1 MKNPLSKIFARFSR
15 KEKTPPKPDGA
26 PVPDPQVVRPAAISG
41 VTVHEVADTRE
52 LVFKNVSLI
61 GADGT
66 PLIDYGSFTLKPGD
80 RMMIKGP
87 AGCGKSAGL
96 AAMRGA
102 WLLGGTGEIIVPP
115 EVRFVP
121 QEDYFPDR
129 SLMGMICAPD
139 PVTAFTREQ
148 VVAAMKDAGL
158 DDFIEQMD
166 DISKRG
172 EYWKNTLSGGQ
183 KNKVGFAGAFLH
195 ADKTKILIVDEI
207 TAALDAKSEATL
219 YPKLLERMKHGIV
232 ISVAHH
238 STLAPQHNIFG
249 LVAKGKVTYT
259 TELPVMPHDDHDD
272 APAPASAKEAPAVL
286 PPKAAP

>member
-1 MKNPLSKIFARFSR
+1 MKNPLAKIFKKRAR
-15 KEKTPPKPDGA
+15 KEET
-26 PVPDPQVVRPAAISG
+26 PVPPVEPVVVSPAKIGG
-41 VTVHEVADTRE
+41 VTVREVADTKE
-52 LVFKNVSLI
+52 LVFNNVSLI

-66 PLIDYGSFTLKPGD
+66 PLIDYGSFHLKPGD

-96 AAMRGA
+96 SAMRGA
-102 WLLGGTGEIIVPP
+102 WLLGGTGEITVPP

-139 PVTAFTREQ
+139 PVDHFTREQ
-148 VVAAMKDAGL
+148 VVQAMKDAGL
-158 DDFIEQMD
+158 HDFIDQMD

-195 ADKTKILIVDEI
+195 ADTTKILIVDEI

-238 STLAPQHNIFG
+238 STLADYHNVFAQ
-249 LVAKGKVTYT
+249 VANGKVTYT
-259 TELPVMPHDDHDD
+259 HTE
-272 APAPASAKEAPAVL
+272 ARAPAVPAAAIK
-286 PPKAAP
+286 PPTP

>member
-1 MKNPLSKIFARFSR
+1 MKNPLSKIFSRFSR
-15 KEKTPPKPDGA
+15 KAKP
-26 PVPDPQVVRPAAISG
+26 VEEPQGEVIEPAKIDG
-41 VTVHEVADTRE
+41 VTVHENPDTRQ
-52 LVFKNVSLI
+52 LVFKDVSLK
-61 GADGT
+61 GPDGVV
-66 PLIDYGSFTLKPGD
+66 LIDYGSFTLNPGD

-102 WLLGGTGEIIVPP
+102 WLLGGTGEITVPP

-139 PVTAFTREQ
+139 PVSRFTREQ
-148 VVAAMKDAGL
+148 VEQAMKDAGL
-158 DDFIEQMD
+158 EDFIDQMD
-166 DISKRG
+166 DNSKRG

-195 ADKTKILIVDEI
+195 AESTKILIVDEI
-207 TAALDAKSEATL
+207 TAALDAKSEAEL
-219 YPKLLERMKHGIV
+219 YPKLLARMKHGIV

-238 STLAPQHNIFG
+238 STLAPQHNVFG
-249 LVAKGKVTYT
+249 TVANGKVSYSDT
-259 TELPVMPHDDHDD
+259 LPAAFAAHDD
-272 APAPASAKEAPAVL
+272 AEAPANSNEAPRPVQ

>member
-1 MKNPLSKIFARFSR
+1 MKHPLSKIFARFSR
-15 KEKTPPKPDGA
+15 KEKTPPAPDE
-26 PVPDPQVVRPAAISG
+26 PVLVQPAKIGG
-41 VTVHEVADTRE
+41 VTVHEVPDTKE

-129 SLMGMICAPD
+129 SLRGMICAPD
-139 PVTAFTREQ
+139 PISRFTREQ
-148 VVAAMKDAGL
+148 VVQAMKDAGL
-158 DDFIEQMD
+158 EDFIDQMD

-195 ADKTKILIVDEI
+195 AETTKILIADEI

-238 STLAPQHNIFG
+238 SNLAPQHNVFAQ
-249 LVAKGKVTYT
+249 VAGGKVTYT
-259 TELPVMPHDDHDD
+259 YSD
-272 APAPASAKEAPAVL
+272 PAPAAASENSVPPAP
-286 PPKAAP
+286 PPKPAP

>member
-1 MKNPLSKIFARFSR
+1 MKNPLAKIFAKFSR
-15 KEKTPPKPDGA
+15 KEKAPLPKGEERAIVTPAK
-26 PVPDPQVVRPAAISG
+26 ING
-41 VTVHEVADTRE
+41 VTVHEVPEARE

-102 WLLGGTGEIIVPP
+102 WLLGGTGEITVPP

-139 PVTAFTREQ
+139 PVSRFTRED
-148 VVAAMKDAGL
+148 VVKAMTDAGL
-158 DDFIEQMD
+158 EDFIDQMD
-166 DISKRG
+166 DNSKRG

-195 ADKTKILIVDEI
+195 AENTKILIVDEI
-207 TAALDAKSEATL
+207 TAALDAKSEAAL

-238 STLAPQHNIFG
+238 STLAPQHNVFG
-249 LVAKGKVTYT
+249 LVANGKVTYSDT
-259 TELPVMPHDDHDD
+259 LPAAFAGHD
-272 APAPASAKEAPAVL
+272 ATEAPANSNDAAHPAR
-286 PPKAAP
+286 PPKVAP

>member
-1 MKNPLSKIFARFSR
+1 MKNPLAKLFKKFSR
-15 KEKTPPKPDGA
+15 KEEKTAPEQPKE
-26 PVPDPQVVRPAAISG
+26 PVVVSPAKIGG
-41 VTVHEVADTRE
+41 VTVREVADTNE
-52 LVFKNVSLI
+52 LVFNNVSLI

-66 PLIDYGSFTLKPGD
+66 PLIDYGSFHLKPGD

-102 WLLGGTGEIIVPP
+102 WLLGGTGDITVPP

-139 PVTAFTREQ
+139 PVSKFTREQ
-148 VVAAMKDAGL
+148 VVQAMKDAGL

-195 ADKTKILIVDEI
+195 AETTKIMIVDEI
-207 TAALDAKSEATL
+207 TAALDAKSEAKL
-219 YPKLLERMKHGIV
+219 YPKLLERMKHGII

-238 STLAPQHNIFG
+238 STLAEYHNVFAQ
-249 LVAKGKVTYT
+249 VANGKVTYT
-259 TELPVMPHDDHDD
+259 YTEAKAPV
-272 APAPASAKEAPAVL
+272 APAAAK
-286 PPKAAP
+286 PPTP

>member
-1 MKNPLSKIFARFSR
+1 
-15 KEKTPPKPDGA
+15 
-26 PVPDPQVVRPAAISG
+26 
-41 VTVHEVADTRE
+41 
-52 LVFKNVSLI
+52 
-61 GADGT
+61 
-66 PLIDYGSFTLKPGD
+66 DYGSFTLKPGD

-102 WLLGGTGEIIVPP
+102 WLLGGTGEITVPP

-139 PVTAFTREQ
+139 PVSKFTREQ
-148 VVAAMKDAGL
+148 VVKAMTDAGL
-158 DDFIEQMD
+158 EDFIEQMD

-195 ADKTKILIVDEI
+195 AENTKIMIVDEI
-207 TAALDAKSEATL
+207 TAALDAKSEARL
-219 YPKLLERMKHGIV
+219 YPMLLERMKHGI
-232 ISVAHH
+232 I
-238 STLAPQHNIFG
+238 
-249 LVAKGKVTYT
+249 
-259 TELPVMPHDDHDD
+259 
-272 APAPASAKEAPAVL
+272 
-286 PPKAAP
+286 

>member
-1 MKNPLSKIFARFSR
+1 MKNPIAKIFSKFSR
-15 KEKTPPKPDGA
+15 KEKAPPPKVEE
-26 PVPDPQVVRPAAISG
+26 PVVIQPAKING
-41 VTVHEVADTRE
+41 VTVSEVPGTNE
-52 LVFKNVSLI
+52 LVFKNVSLV

-96 AAMRGA
+96 AALRGA
-102 WLLGGTGEIIVPP
+102 WLLGGTGEITVPP

-129 SLMGMICAPD
+129 SLMGMVCAPD

-148 VVAAMKDAGL
+148 VVQAMKDAGL
-158 DDFIEQMD
+158 EDFIEQMD
-166 DISKRG
+166 DNSKRG

-207 TAALDAKSEATL
+207 TAALDAKSEAKL
-219 YPKLLERMKHGIV
+219 YPMLLERMKHGIV

-238 STLAPQHNIFG
+238 STLAEHHNIFG
-249 LVAKGKVTYT
+249 MVANGKVTYSDK
-259 TELPVMPHDDHDD
+259 LPATFAHDS
-272 APAPASAKEAPAVL
+272 AGVPANANEIPVQPAR